1 MPCGQFAIWGASG
14 LPALQ
19 NCFAFLHPCA
29 CSVNVSDSQTG
40 LCCEDHRW
48 PRLISSE
55 LYWASGKCL
64 AARWVSHR
72 KYIFIEEKFRVMH
85 NDVKESE
92 HLFKTL
98 KSTDVFLNIFN
109 LHFLNVFFEHWNEWS
124 TTWVLNGL
132 KLKSKEMSYTWKEDM
147 QSNIYS

>member
-1 MPCGQFAIWGASG
+1 
-14 LPALQ
+14 
-19 NCFAFLHPCA
+19 
-29 CSVNVSDSQTG
+29 
-40 LCCEDHRW
+40 
-48 PRLISSE
+48 
-55 LYWASGKCL
+55 
-64 AARWVSHR
+64 
-72 KYIFIEEKFRVMH
+72 MH
-85 NDVKESE
+85 NDVKELE

-98 KSTDVFLNIFN
+98 KIAPKAQMFFFNIFN